1 MSYDANRTAH
11 RLLCNCLH
19 RGDSRHR
26 LYATL
31 TVSAAATRYRR
42 AAHHQ
47 LTRPVGPIGLVGPG
61 SPDPVASTAR
71 LERGLCAQRASL
83 AVHPRPQPRLAAPR
97 ESCALMCTTA
107 YYGGQGTCRG
117 TCTAEYIL
125 CRFIWVLNPGDY
137 SAFPPL
143 HFAWTSL

>member
-1 MSYDANRTAH
+1 MSYNANRTAH

-19 RGDSRHR
+19 RGDSRHL

-83 AVHPRPQPRLAAPR
+83 AVHPRPQPRGRAVHYDVHYGVLRRPR
-97 ESCALMCTTA
+97 HMSWHMYFCIIYLGDA
-107 YYGGQGTCRG
+107 YLVLKQ
-117 TCTAEYIL
+117 
-125 CRFIWVLNPGDY
+125 RFQNIVSFIRN
-137 SAFPPL
+137 
-143 HFAWTSL
+143 